1 MQLPAPLRAA
11 VNRAL
16 EGVSA
21 SELSQVAAALSQRY
35 RAEIRDGTSHLA
47 DGPAALAYIGARMP
61 ATYAAVRRCFAAV
74 AEACPGF
81 APSTALDAGAG
92 PGTALWAAADC
103 WPALADAVLIES
115 STAIRNLGEKLFAGG
130 EPTRMSWHTADL
142 TAGLPDL
149 TPRDLVTLAY
159 VLNELSSGARDK
171 LIDRLWQLTAG
182 VLVIVEPGTPAG
194 WRRILSARARLLA
207 AGAFMVAPCPH
218 AHACPLAEPD
228 WCHFAERV
236 ERTRLHRT
244 LKQADV
250 PWEDEK
256 FTYVAAARQAAP
268 LSGSRVIA
276 PPRTATGRVML
287 KLCQPDGVAN
297 ERLVTRREGAAF
309 EAARRCNWG
318 DVFSS

>member
-11 VNRAL
+11 VDRAL

-21 SELSQVAAALSQRY
+21 SELTAVAQALSQRY
-35 RAEIRDGTSHLA
+35 RAEVRDGTPHLA
-47 DGPAALAYIGARMP
+47 DDLAALAYIGARMP

-81 APSTALDAGAG
+81 TPATALDAGAG
-92 PGTALWAAADC
+92 PGTALWAATDC

-115 STAIRNLGEKLFAGG
+115 SPTIRKLGEKLFAGS
-130 EPTRMSWHTADL
+130 EPTSMSWHTADL
-142 TAGLPDL
+142 SAGLPQFA
-149 TPRDLVTLAY
+149 PHDLVTLAY
-159 VLNELSSGARDK
+159 VLNELSPNARDK
-171 LIDRLWQLTAG
+171 AIDRLWQLTAG

-194 WRRILSARARLLA
+194 WRRILSARARLLD
-207 AGAFMVAPCPH
+207 AGAFIVAPCPH

-256 FTYVAAARQAAP
+256 FIYLAAARQAA
-268 LSGSRVIA
+268 LAAGSRVIA
-276 PPRTATGRVML
+276 PPRTGTGRVTL
-287 KLCQPDGVAN
+287 KLCRPDGVAR

-309 EAARRCNWG
+309 KAARRCGWG
-318 DVFSS
+318 DVFGG

>member
-11 VNRAL
+11 VDRAL

-61 ATYAAVRRCFAAV
+61 ATYAAVRRSFAAV

-81 APSTALDAGAG
+81 APSTTLDAGAG
-92 PGTALWAAADC
+92 PGTALWAATDC
-103 WPALADAVLIES
+103 WPTLADAVLIES

-130 EPTRMSWHTADL
+130 EPTCMSWHTADL

-182 VLVIVEPGTPAG
+182 VLVIVEPARRPDGDASSAPAHGCWPRAPSWSRPVRTPTPARSPSRTG
-194 WRRILSARARLLA
+194 AISPSVSSERGCIAR
-207 AGAFMVAPCPH
+207 
-218 AHACPLAEPD
+218 
-228 WCHFAERV
+228 
-236 ERTRLHRT
+236 
-244 LKQADV
+244 
-250 PWEDEK
+250 
-256 FTYVAAARQAAP
+256 
-268 LSGSRVIA
+268 
-276 PPRTATGRVML
+276 
-287 KLCQPDGVAN
+287 
-297 ERLVTRREGAAF
+297 
-309 EAARRCNWG
+309 
-318 DVFSS
+318 